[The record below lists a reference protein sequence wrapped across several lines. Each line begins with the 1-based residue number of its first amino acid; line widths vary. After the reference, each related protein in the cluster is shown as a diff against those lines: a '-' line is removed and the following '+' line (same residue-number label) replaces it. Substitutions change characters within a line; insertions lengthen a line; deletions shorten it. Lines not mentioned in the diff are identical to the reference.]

1 MTPASRAPDF
11 LTNPRSILAN
21 GQIVTPDD
29 ERLGAEHNIIIS
41 RVCNFDS
48 ILSERFMSKTR
59 RVRPSSSTTQ
69 TRKRRPPVKKT
80 VQVLNDY
87 TPKDQESEIPISSY
101 QPQILPNE
109 PGIHNPYSQY
119 KLTQSETND
128 AFIVTVYRYDETRQE
143 ITVGGSVDMP
153 DCVKINIRC
162 IPISNTRTITEANLI
177 VDYNERCNTDNNLKS
192 AVILA
197 RVAISFAFTYFRID
211 KFILHDQSKFHCK
224 TSARN
229 DYRFHLYGRELLKYG
244 QTWYQRNL
252 NAHIYHRE
260 TLKDIQRYLSFVN
273 TRPPWNIFSR
283 YTIAERLKPY
293 WDNSKSYKELVLTL
307 LDSVHRVNP
316 DSKVDEHTNINCHLL
331 YPWFNELTSHFLRD
345 LPEVDNFILRDS
357 FPFIDGLKVEVIPEN
372 EYNAMTTRLQQS
384 GGARGVAAF
393 WFTERIR

>member
-1 MTPASRAPDF
+1 MF
-11 LTNPRSILAN
+11 
-21 GQIVTPDD
+21 
-29 ERLGAEHNIIIS
+29 ERLGAKHDIIIS
-41 RVCNFDS
+41 RVCNFES
-48 ILSERFMSKTR
+48 ILSERFMAKTR
-59 RVRPSSSTTQ
+59 RVRPSSLPAQ
-69 TRKRRPPVKKT
+69 THKIRPPVKKT
-80 VQVLNDY
+80 VQVLKDY

-101 QPQILPNE
+101 QPQILPSNE
-109 PGIHNPYSQY
+109 PGIHNPQSQY

-162 IPISNTRTITEANLI
+162 IPISNTRTITEANFI

-224 TSARN
+224 TSARS

-244 QTWYQRNL
+244 KTWYQRNL
-252 NAHIYHRE
+252 NAHIYHPQ

-273 TRPPWNIFSR
+273 TKPPWNIFSR

-316 DSKVDEHTNINCHLL
+316 DSKVYEHTNINCHLL

-357 FPFIDGLKVEVIPEN
+357 FPFIQGLKVEVIPEN
-372 EYNAMTTRLQQS
+372 EYNAMTTRLQQR
-384 GGARGVAAF
+384 GGAGGAAAF

>member
-1 MTPASRAPDF
+1 MF
-11 LTNPRSILAN
+11 
-21 GQIVTPDD
+21 
-29 ERLGAEHNIIIS
+29 ERLGAEHDIIIS
-41 RVCNFDS
+41 RVCNFES

-109 PGIHNPYSQY
+109 PGIHNPHSQY

-224 TSARN
+224 TSARS

-252 NAHIYHRE
+252 NAHIYHPQ

-273 TRPPWNIFSR
+273 TKPPWNIFSR

-384 GGARGVAAF
+384 GGAGGAAAF

>member
-1 MTPASRAPDF
+1 MF
-11 LTNPRSILAN
+11 
-21 GQIVTPDD
+21 
-29 ERLGAEHNIIIS
+29 ERFGAEHDIIIS
-41 RVCNFDS
+41 RVCNFES
-48 ILSERFMSKTR
+48 ILSERFMASGSAFAERCEQSVAKTR
-59 RVRPSSSTTQ
+59 RIRLSSSTAQ
-69 TRKRRPPVKKT
+69 TRKKRPPVKKT

-109 PGIHNPYSQY
+109 PGIHNPHSQY

-128 AFIVTVYRYDETRQE
+128 TFMVTVYRYDETRQE

-224 TSARN
+224 TSARS

-252 NAHIYHRE
+252 NAHIYHPE

-273 TRPPWNIFSR
+273 TKPPWNIFSR

-384 GGARGVAAF
+384 GGAGGAAAF

>member
-1 MTPASRAPDF
+1 MASGSAF
-11 LTNPRSILAN
+11 A
-21 GQIVTPDD
+21 
-29 ERLGAEHNIIIS
+29 ERCEQSVA
-41 RVCNFDS
+41 
-48 ILSERFMSKTR
+48 KTR
-59 RVRPSSSTTQ
+59 RVRLSSSTAQ
-69 TRKRRPPVKKT
+69 TRKRRSPVKKT
-80 VQVLNDY
+80 VQMAKDY
-87 TPKDQESEIPISSY
+87 TPKDQETEIPISSY
-101 QPQILPNE
+101 QPLSLPNE
-109 PGIHNPYSQY
+109 PGIHNPQSQY
-119 KLTQSETND
+119 KLTQTETD
-128 AFIVTVYRYDETRQE
+128 DTFIVTVYRYDETRQE

-162 IPISNTRTITEANLI
+162 IPISDTRTITEANFI

-224 TSARN
+224 TSARS

-244 QTWYQRNL
+244 KTWYQRNL
-252 NAHIYHRE
+252 NAHIYHPQ

-273 TRPPWNIFSR
+273 TKPPWNIFSR

-384 GGARGVAAF
+384 GGAGGAAAF

>member
-1 MTPASRAPDF
+1 MF
-11 LTNPRSILAN
+11 
-21 GQIVTPDD
+21 
-29 ERLGAEHNIIIS
+29 ERFGAEHDIIIS
-41 RVCNFDS
+41 RVCNFES
-48 ILSERFMSKTR
+48 ILSERFMSSGSAFAERCEQSVAKTR

-109 PGIHNPYSQY
+109 PGIHNPHSQY

-143 ITVGGSVDMP
+143 ITVGGSMDMP

-224 TSARN
+224 TSARS

-252 NAHIYHRE
+252 NAHIYHPQ

-273 TRPPWNIFSR
+273 TKPPWNIFSR

-316 DSKVDEHTNINCHLL
+316 DPKVDEHTNINCHLL

-384 GGARGVAAF
+384 GGAGGAAAF

>member
-1 MTPASRAPDF
+1 MSRRRRSRAP
-11 LTNPRSILAN
+11 PR
-21 GQIVTPDD
+21 
-29 ERLGAEHNIIIS
+29 ERTTLQS
-41 RVCNFDS
+41 
-48 ILSERFMSKTR
+48 
-59 RVRPSSSTTQ
+59 PST
-69 TRKRRPPVKKT
+69 KKT
-80 VQVLNDY
+80 VQVLKDY

-101 QPQILPNE
+101 QPQILPTNE
-109 PGIHNPYSQY
+109 SGIHNPQSEY

-162 IPISNTRTITEANLI
+162 IPISDTRTITEANFI
-177 VDYNERCNTDNNLKS
+177 VDYNERCNTENNLKS

-224 TSARN
+224 TSARS

-252 NAHIYHRE
+252 NAHIYHPQ

-273 TRPPWNIFSR
+273 TKPPWNIFSH

-293 WDNSKSYKELVLTL
+293 WDNSNSYKELVLTL
-307 LDSVHRVNP
+307 LESVHRVNP

-345 LPEVDNFILRDS
+345 LPEVDNFILRDG
-357 FPFIDGLKVEVIPEN
+357 FPFVNGLKVEFIPDNEVI
-372 EYNAMTTRLQQS
+372 RDGLIQ
-384 GGARGVAAF
+384 GGSRRGNGYDGWNDKGF

>member
-1 MTPASRAPDF
+1 MF
-11 LTNPRSILAN
+11 
-21 GQIVTPDD
+21 
-29 ERLGAEHNIIIS
+29 ERFGAKHDIIIS
-41 RVCNFDS
+41 RVCNFET
-48 ILSERFMSKTR
+48 ILSERFMASGSAFAERCEQSVAKTR
-59 RVRPSSSTTQ
+59 RVRLSSSTAQ
-69 TRKRRPPVKKT
+69 TRKRRSPVKKT
-80 VQVLNDY
+80 VQMAKDY
-87 TPKDQESEIPISSY
+87 TPKDQETEIPISSY
-101 QPQILPNE
+101 QPLSLPNE
-109 PGIHNPYSQY
+109 PGIHNPQSQY
-119 KLTQSETND
+119 KLTQTETD
-128 AFIVTVYRYDETRQE
+128 DTFIVTVYRYDETRQE

-162 IPISNTRTITEANLI
+162 IPISDTRTITEANFI
-177 VDYNERCNTDNNLKS
+177 VDYTERCNTDNNLKS

-224 TSARN
+224 TSARS

-244 QTWYQRNL
+244 KTWYQRNL
-252 NAHIYHRE
+252 NAHIYHPQ

-273 TRPPWNIFSR
+273 TKPPWNIFSR

-384 GGARGVAAF
+384 GGAGGAAAF